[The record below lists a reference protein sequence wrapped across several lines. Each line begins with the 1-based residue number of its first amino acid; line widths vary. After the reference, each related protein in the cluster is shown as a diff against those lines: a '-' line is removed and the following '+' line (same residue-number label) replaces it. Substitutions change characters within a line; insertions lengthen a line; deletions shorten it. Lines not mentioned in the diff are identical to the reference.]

1 MFEKEKLKL
10 SHLYRRKEPDVLE
23 RMWWPIAVYSNG
35 NIFVGE
41 RWPGYHQFLCVFN
54 VVSRTWSKLP
64 FHDSCEMYGFTI
76 ATSNSKVHTIGGT
89 WRKDGK
95 VELYSNKVF
104 SLDDDLKWCNTLPP
118 LNIGRIEATS
128 TSSDSFILVAG
139 GIGRNVSLSSV
150 EVLNSSQSSSTW
162 WEICDLPVK
171 SRLMQCTVTHDE
183 LFMGCGVGTDYK
195 VYTSKLSAVKES
207 LNVDEDSECSV
218 SPESFWQSLPKTPL
232 RGSGLVSVNNC
243 LLTVGGD
250 DGHKFQSS
258 VHLYDCY
265 KKTWSKVSDIRNSRW
280 SPAVVVSTFE
290 NKQELFVLGGV
301 GAVTSVESCE
311 LLCLYFRL
319 IPDPISICCFQCN
332 FLLIILR
339 MKLHVILVVV
349 KTT

>member
-1 MFEKEKLKL
+1 MFEEEKLKL
-10 SHLYRRKEPDVLE
+10 SHLHWREEPDVLE
-23 RMWWPIAVYSNG
+23 WMVWPTVVYLNG
-35 NIFVGE
+35 KIFVGG
-41 RWPGYHQFLCVFN
+41 RWSGDFQFLCVFN

-64 FHDSCEMYGFTI
+64 FHDSCEMSGFTL
-76 ATSNSKVHTIGGT
+76 ATNNNKVHTLGGT

-95 VELYSNKVF
+95 EEGYSNKVF
-104 SLDDDLKWCNTLPP
+104 SLDDDLNWCNTLPP
-118 LNIGRIEATS
+118 LNIGRDCATS
-128 TSSDSFILVAG
+128 TSFDSFILVAG
-139 GIGRNVSLSSV
+139 GEGRGGLLSSV

-183 LFMGCGVGTDYK
+183 LFIGCGRGTDDT

-207 LNVDEDSECSV
+207 LNIDEDSESSV

-243 LLTVGGD
+243 LLTVGGA
-250 DGHKFQSS
+250 QSS

-265 KKTWSKVSDIRNSRW
+265 KKTWSKVSDIRKSRW

-290 NKQELFVLGGV
+290 NKQELFVLGGY

-311 LLCLYFRL
+311 LL
-319 IPDPISICCFQCN
+319 
-332 FLLIILR
+332 
-339 MKLHVILVVV
+339 
-349 KTT
+349 